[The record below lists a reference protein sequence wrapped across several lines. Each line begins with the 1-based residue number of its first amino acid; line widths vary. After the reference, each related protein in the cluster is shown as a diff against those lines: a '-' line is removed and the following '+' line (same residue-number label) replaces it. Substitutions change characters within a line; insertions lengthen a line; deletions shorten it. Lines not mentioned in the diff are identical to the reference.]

1 MKKVLKLLGRM
12 LLHGIVL
19 GLIWLDFNYVRIP
32 EWVALALTILWIV
45 TVRIAEHVMQKK
57 SSNIFYG
64 ILDTVIVLFM
74 IVSTLLNPYWN
85 SDVYRKNVS
94 WEENGSK
101 FFSKEDALSDYEFM
115 MKYLKKIHP
124 LALGGLPADVEA
136 RAQEVRKW
144 IEGQDKIEGYVLARE
159 LESIL
164 SLLGDGHTM
173 VEENYDSYHIM
184 KHVYEH
190 NKAGDTLVGING
202 ILFEE
207 FLAQNPTIESYET
220 VDYGIRMIKNRIV
233 NLEGL
238 KYLGVDT
245 SGEITYNYV
254 SEDGEEI
261 LEVVRAE
268 DFLVMEE
275 YLIYEEEVTG
285 DDLHSDED
293 RGFVYYDI
301 DEEHS
306 LAILTLNSCRYNKTY
321 KDTVK
326 KLFDEVHEKGI
337 QNVCVDL
344 RYNGGGS
351 SMVGDEFIKYLDVD
365 AYRSWGEEMRLGY
378 FLIKSEGRTVK
389 NPKKKQVFTGNV
401 YVLTGVRSYSAAMDF
416 AMLIK
421 DNGIGKLVGQPCGNM
436 PASYGQVVHFHLPKT
451 GFYMQISMKKWY
463 RVDMTKNGEPLY
475 TDIECPE
482 ADALDILIN
491 QIESGKEF

>member
-1 MKKVLKLLGRM
+1 MKKVLTFLGKM
-12 LLHGIVL
+12 VLHGLVL
-19 GLIWLDFNYVRIP
+19 GLIWLDLNYVSIS
-32 EWVALALTILWIV
+32 EWAALALTILWIMI
-45 TVRIAEHVMQKK
+45 VRIAEHVMKNRAKNRGQKVFFA
-57 SSNIFYG
+57 IFDVM
-64 ILDTVIVLFM
+64 ILCFM

-85 SDVYRKNVS
+85 SNNYRKNVS
-94 WEENGSK
+94 WEENGSRL
-101 FFSKEDALSDYEFM
+101 FSKKDALSDYDFM
-115 MKYLKKIHP
+115 MKYLQKIHP
-124 LALGGLPADVEA
+124 LALGGLPADIKE
-136 RAQEVRKW
+136 RAQEVREW
-144 IEGQDKIEGYVLARE
+144 IEGQEQMEGYVLARQ

-173 VEENYDSYHIM
+173 VEENYEEYHIM

-202 ILFEE
+202 IRFED
-207 FLAQNPTIESYET
+207 FLAQNPTIVSYET
-220 VDYGIRMIKNRIV
+220 VGYGVRMIKNRIV

-245 SGEITYNYV
+245 SEEITYNYL
-254 SEDGEEI
+254 SEDGKEI
-261 LEVVRAE
+261 LEVVRAD

-275 YLIYEEEVTG
+275 YLTYEEEVTG

-293 RGFVYYDI
+293 RGFVYIDI

-351 SMVGDEFIKYLDVD
+351 SMVANEFIKYLDVD
-365 AYRSWGEEMRLGY
+365 TYQGWGEELRLGS
-378 FLIKSEGRTVK
+378 FLIKSAGHTIK
-389 NPKKKQVFTGNV
+389 NHKKNQVFSGNV

-421 DNGIGKLVGQPCGNM
+421 DNALGRIIGQPCGNL
-436 PASYGQVVHFHLPKT
+436 PASYGQVVNFSLPKT

-463 RVDMTKNGEPLY
+463 RVDMTKNGEPLAPDV
-475 TDIECPE
+475 TCPE
-482 ADALDILIN
+482 EKALEVLLDNL
-491 QIESGKEF
+491 

>member
-1 MKKVLKLLGRM
+1 M
-12 LLHGIVL
+12 
-19 GLIWLDFNYVRIP
+19 
-32 EWVALALTILWIV
+32 
-45 TVRIAEHVMQKK
+45 
-57 SSNIFYG
+57 
-64 ILDTVIVLFM
+64 
-74 IVSTLLNPYWN
+74 
-85 SDVYRKNVS
+85 
-94 WEENGSK
+94 
-101 FFSKEDALSDYEFM
+101 
-115 MKYLKKIHP
+115 
-124 LALGGLPADVEA
+124 
-136 RAQEVRKW
+136 
-144 IEGQDKIEGYVLARE
+144 
-159 LESIL
+159 
-164 SLLGDGHTM
+164 
-173 VEENYDSYHIM
+173 
-184 KHVYEH
+184 
-190 NKAGDTLVGING
+190 
-202 ILFEE
+202 
-207 FLAQNPTIESYET
+207 
-220 VDYGIRMIKNRIV
+220 

-275 YLIYEEEVTG
+275 YLTYEEEVTG

-421 DNGIGKLVGQPCGNM
+421 DNGIGKLVGQPCGNL